1 MKTRI
6 AILMMVLGVFMST
19 SALAL
24 EPVPDSKA
32 VSRSVASYL
41 EDNLEYP
48 LFAKEKGLECC
59 VVVEITIQQNGSFK
73 VTGCNCVSKKM
84 KEAVTESIENLHKKS
99 DFFAPYAGQ
108 KVYLKIIFD
117 LL

>member
-6 AILMMVLGVFMST
+6 ATLMM
-19 SALAL
+19 ALSFLFATTAFAN
-24 EPVPDSKA
+24 EPIPGSKA
-32 VSRSVASYL
+32 VSKSVASYL
-41 EDNLEYP
+41 QDNLEYP

-59 VVVEITIQQNGSFK
+59 VVAEITIQDDGSFK

-84 KEAVTESIENLHKKS
+84 KEAVGESIEKLHKKS
-99 DFFAPYAGQ
+99 DFYAPYAGQ
-108 KVYLKIIFD
+108 KVYVKIIFN